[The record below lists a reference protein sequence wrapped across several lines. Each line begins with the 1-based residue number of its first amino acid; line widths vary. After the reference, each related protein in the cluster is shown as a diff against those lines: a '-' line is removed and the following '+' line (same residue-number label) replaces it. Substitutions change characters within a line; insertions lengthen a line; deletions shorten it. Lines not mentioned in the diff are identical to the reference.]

1 MRFLSTSIGVLLGLS
16 VYALFLLSL
25 SDSVAVRENVFAYP
39 ER

>member
-1 MRFLSTSIGVLLGLS
+1 MKSLRSTMGVLLGLS
-16 VYALFLLSL
+16 IYALLLLSL